1 MVQHKA
7 VNRHLATSLQAL
19 QELATAPA
27 PSREL
32 QPQGGGACAPSRPGS
47 AGSIIAAAAA
57 PAFGGVR
64 RFGGK
69 VRLQLSVSAAAG
81 RLTYGQEL
89 DCQLAALLTAEWSPF
104 VAAGCSASIE
114 EELARGS
121 LTAEDVAAAACASRG
136 LPVALSVPQRIL
148 RPDGASAPARQAAA
162 GGSAEAS
169 PAVYFSNGGPSED
182 EEQGDAW
189 VAGVLLGIVGKR
201 LRTAL
206 DFGEEQQE
214 RRQAQQGQA
223 GSGGAGCSQRATLAV
238 VRVARLSDEESRLG
252 SAAGV
257 GSVPAAVPTVDLHW
271 PCTQLWRLAG
281 PSAAVLAGSAVGGIC
296 CGAGA
301 DHHEFAAV
309 QPAQAALPPEA
320 VGWTLYGYCC
330 GGSAFTA
337 GYRSGGSRSAGLRHK
352 PASAQLQLAEQQPQQ
367 LYEVA
372 GGLLLRADVQA
383 GELAVLAHLSSQP
396 ELLAALHSSSS
407 AAEAYQ
413 QVSHCWAAAA
423 GRLDV
428 PGTGN
433 AGAGQPP
440 VLVSEAVA
448 EAVAHALVH
457 GWTAKKLGWVLRCS
471 KQAAGEVLDSF
482 LAAFPE
488 VKAWLAKAATRGE
501 AACSA
506 ATLGGRQRS
515 FPALQRSDDAMV
527 RAGHRCLSGRALRWA
542 ALPPSSAIPC
552 VPPSAWRLAALP
564 RVRVHHRWH
573 IPWQVR
579 CLQGRGKLH
588 KAILTHMLA
597 GSLAD
602 VATAAFVA
610 CNAALCTLAAQP
622 GSAAAAGP
630 GRGELA
636 APHGQEQAEQEQRQ
650 QQMQQ
655 QQHHQQA
662 HQAQQTPALV
672 LAMGGSLVVHLPPAF
687 LVSHGDDADAATAVI
702 ATSLQQA
709 LRALQVGSACLAA
722 PLPVAFAAGRS
733 LHPLGL
739 RPVRVPALCSTDAHP
754 TAL

>member
-1 MVQHKA
+1 M
-7 VNRHLATSLQAL
+7 
-19 QELATAPA
+19 
-27 PSREL
+27 
-32 QPQGGGACAPSRPGS
+32 
-47 AGSIIAAAAA
+47 
-57 PAFGGVR
+57 R
-64 RFGGK
+64 RFSGE

-89 DCQLAALLTAEWSPF
+89 DRQLAALLAAEWSPF
-104 VAAGCSASIE
+104 FTAGCSASIE

-121 LTAEDVAAAACASRG
+121 LTAEDVAAAACTSGG

-148 RPDGASAPARQAAA
+148 RPEVASAHACQAAA

-169 PAVYFSNGGPSED
+169 PAVYVSNGGPSED

-214 RRQAQQGQA
+214 RRQAQQGQV
-223 GSGGAGCSQRATLAV
+223 GSGCAGCSQRATLAV
-238 VRVARLSDEESRLG
+238 VRVARLPDEESRLG
-252 SAAGV
+252 SAAVV
-257 GSVPAAVPTVDLHW
+257 GSVPAAVPTLDIQW

-281 PSAAVLAGSAVGGIC
+281 PSATVLAGSAVGGIC

-309 QPAQAALPPEA
+309 QPAQAPRTREA
-320 VGWTLYGYCC
+320 VGWTLHGYCC

-433 AGAGQPP
+433 PGAGQPP

-488 VKAWLAKAATRGE
+488 VKAWLAKAGTRGE

-506 ATLGGRQRS
+506 ATLGGRHRS
-515 FPALQRSDDAMV
+515 FPALQRSDDAM
-527 RAGHRCLSGRALRWA
+527 
-542 ALPPSSAIPC
+542 
-552 VPPSAWRLAALP
+552 
-564 RVRVHHRWH
+564 
-573 IPWQVR
+573 
-579 CLQGRGKLH
+579 GRGKLH

-610 CNAALCTLAAQP
+610 CHAALCTLAAQP
-622 GSAAAAGP
+622 GSAAAGP
-630 GRGELA
+630 GRDELA

-655 QQHHQQA
+655 QHHHQQA

-687 LVSHGDDADAATAVI
+687 LVSHGDDADAAAAVV

-739 RPVRVPALCSTDAHP
+739 RPVRMPALCSTDAHP